1 MKINTDWDKEKG
13 LFALPNIVIGY
24 KHKEKELTFIFIFA
38 CWYFAIEICF

>member
-24 KHKEKELTFIFIFA
+24 KHKNKRLGILLMFA
-38 CWYFAIEICF
+38 CWSISITISF